1 MIIVTGAAGFI
12 GSNLVRGLNRRGITD
27 ILAVDDLTEGD
38 KFVNLVD
45 CKIADYMDK
54 DDFRRRV
61 LDGSLSHVRA
71 VLHQGACSDTT
82 ERNGRYMLD
91 NNYRV
96 TLELFE
102 FCQAR
107 AIPFIYASSAAVYGG
122 SSVYVEDPA
131 NEGPLNV
138 YGYSKLLFDQV
149 LRTRMDTLKSQ
160 VVGLRYFNVY
170 GPHEQHKGRMASVA
184 FHNMNQF
191 LEHGHVRL
199 FAGWDGY
206 VDGGQSRDFISVED
220 VVAVNLHFLDN
231 PGTSGI
237 FNCGTGRAQ
246 PFNDVAAAVV
256 NTLRAE
262 RGEAELSLAQ
272 LVELDLIRY
281 IPFPDDLRDAT
292 RAIPRQM
299 CRACV
304 PPVSPRPCATCRR
317 AWPSTCATG
326 APANKPLPDA
336 GLAGPEQAAMPG
348 HAGGFRGKPAHSRHA
363 YLPTWMFPF
372 TAAPPAAGDRHDL
385 RVARQPSRPLPFRRS
400 ACVHT
405 LFYPTSRPGWPP
417 FPPS

>member
-170 GPHEQHKGRMASVA
+170 GPHEQHKGHGLGRLPQHEPVPGTWPCAPVRGLGRLCGRRPEPRLHFGGGRGGREPA
-184 FHNMNQF
+184 LPGQP
-191 LEHGHVRL
+191 GHVGHLQLRHGPRT
-199 FAGWDGY
+199 AVQRRGRR
-206 VDGGQSRDFISVED
+206 GGQ
-220 VVAVNLHFLDN
+220 H
-231 PGTSGI
+231 
-237 FNCGTGRAQ
+237 
-246 PFNDVAAAVV
+246 AA
-256 NTLRAE
+256 
-262 RGEAELSLAQ
+262 
-272 LVELDLIRY
+272 
-281 IPFPDDLRDAT
+281 
-292 RAIPRQM
+292 
-299 CRACV
+299 
-304 PPVSPRPCATCRR
+304 RR
-317 AWPSTCATG
+317 AWRGRAVAG
-326 APANKPLPDA
+326 A
-336 GLAGPEQAAMPG
+336 
-348 HAGGFRGKPAHSRHA
+348 AGGTGPDPLYPVPGRPQGRYQSYTQADVSRLRA
-363 YLPTWMFPF
+363 AGF
-372 TAAPPAAGDRHDL
+372 TAPMRDVQTG
-385 RVARQPSRPLPFRRS
+385 VAEYVRYWRARK
-400 ACVHT
+400 
-405 LFYPTSRPGWPP
+405 
-417 FPPS
+417 

>member
-1 MIIVTGAAGFI
+1 MIVVTGAAGFI
-12 GSNLVRGLNRRGITD
+12 GSNLVRGLNRRGIED
-27 ILAVDDLTEGD
+27 IIAVDDLTEGD

-61 LDGSLSHVRA
+61 ADGSLPDIRA

-102 FCQAR
+102 FCQTR
-107 AIPFIYASSAAVYGG
+107 RVPFLYASSAAVYGG
-122 SSVYVEDPA
+122 STTYVEHPD

-149 LRTRMDTLKSQ
+149 LRKRMDSLTAQ

-220 VVAVNLHFLDN
+220 VVAVNLHFLDH
-231 PGTSGI
+231 PEQSGI
-237 FNCGTGRAQ
+237 FNCGTGKAQ

-262 RGEAELSLAQ
+262 RGEAELTLAQ
-272 LVELDLIRY
+272 LAELDLIRY
-281 IPFPDDLRDAT
+281 IPFPDDLKGRYQSYTQADVT
-292 RAIPRQM
+292 QLRA
-299 CRACV
+299 
-304 PPVSPRPCATCRR
+304 
-317 AWPSTCATG
+317 
-326 APANKPLPDA
+326 A
-336 GLAGPEQAAMPG
+336 G
-348 HAGGFRGKPAHSRHA
+348 
-363 YLPTWMFPF
+363 F
-372 TAAPPAAGDRHDL
+372 TAPMRDVQTG
-385 RVARQPSRPLPFRRS
+385 VAEYVRYWRARE
-400 ACVHT
+400 
-405 LFYPTSRPGWPP
+405 
-417 FPPS
+417 